1 MHRHQLDQISCLLLQ
16 VTVELL
22 LAASTAGTGGSGSV
36 LSFNGFALIAL
47 VLGTS
52 ITVAWGAYG
61 KNSEYGLS
69 LKRTGPLGAVKVRQ
83 SYWSV
88 ASIDT
93 IYEPGSHVW
102 CTVGA
107 CPYLQCCAASIM
119 SMLCSAFVHMS

>member
-1 MHRHQLDQISCLLLQ
+1 MHVAWHNPCLLITSVDCCGPVACTGTRQTELLMLLQ

-22 LAASTAGTGGSGSV
+22 LAASNAGTGGNGSV

-83 SYWSV
+83 LFWS
-88 ASIDT
+88 T
-93 IYEPGSHVW
+93 W
-102 CTVGA
+102 
-107 CPYLQCCAASIM
+107 LQSR
-119 SMLCSAFVHMS
+119 

>member
-1 MHRHQLDQISCLLLQ
+1 MAWPDYCLLSQLMLIAATLWRALDSVNPSVLLQ

-22 LAASTAGTGGSGSV
+22 LAASNAGTGGNGSV

-83 SYWSV
+83 FLGPTWLRLTQPVS
-88 ASIDT
+88 
-93 IYEPGSHVW
+93 
-102 CTVGA
+102 
-107 CPYLQCCAASIM
+107 
-119 SMLCSAFVHMS
+119 